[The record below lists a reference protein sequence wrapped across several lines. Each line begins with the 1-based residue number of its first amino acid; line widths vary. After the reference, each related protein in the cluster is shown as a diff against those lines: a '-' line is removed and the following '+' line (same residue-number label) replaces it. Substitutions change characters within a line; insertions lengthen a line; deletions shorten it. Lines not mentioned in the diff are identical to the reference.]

1 MEGDSPGPERLA
13 SQLAALGVERGGILV
28 VHASFRSV
36 GPVDGGPGALIEA
49 LSEAL
54 GPEGTLVMPSFTDWD
69 DDRPFDPLRT
79 PCRDLGIVAD
89 IFWRMP
95 GVLRSDSPHAFAARG
110 PYAAEIC
117 RPHPPDLPHG
127 PDSPIGR
134 VHDLDGQVLLLG
146 AARPGR
152 KGRSQAGTL
161 ARRGLDG
168 CRGAEVRSI
177 ALPLPE
183 GNRL

>member
-69 DDRPFDPLRT
+69 DDRPFDPPTDPVPGSGHRCGHLLADAGSSPQRLT
-79 PCRDLGIVAD
+79 PRL
-89 IFWRMP
+89 
-95 GVLRSDSPHAFAARG
+95 RG
-110 PYAAEIC
+110 P
-117 RPHPPDLPHG
+117 G
-127 PDSPIGR
+127 P
-134 VHDLDGQVLLLG
+134 L
-146 AARPGR
+146 
-152 KGRSQAGTL
+152 
-161 ARRGLDG
+161 RR
-168 CRGAEVRSI
+168 
-177 ALPLPE
+177 
-183 GNRL
+183 